1 MNVLNDA
8 EISKRVAVLKRLRA
22 LLEQQRR
29 AFREY
34 LTVLEK
40 QETGITVEN
49 TDAVMQH
56 TELEQSIL
64 DNIITIQKV
73 IDPLEYMYSTFCN
86 KTKDSDI
93 LHLKTDLNDLQKRVV
108 EQNKKNCALL
118 QTHMNGLRAQLLSL
132 KRPYAH
138 RESIYAGQTEAAA
151 LVDVSL

>member
-1 MNVLNDA
+1 MGMPDDA

-40 QETGITVEN
+40 QEAGITVEN
-49 TDAVMQH
+49 ADAVMQH

-64 DNIITIQKV
+64 DNIGTIQKV
-73 IDPLEYMYSTFCN
+73 IDPLEYMYLHFCN
-86 KTKDSDI
+86 NTQDSDI
-93 LHLKTDLNDLQKRVV
+93 LRLKTDLDNLQKRVV

-118 QTHMNGLRAQLLSL
+118 QTHMNGLRTQLVSL

-138 RESIYAGQTEAAA
+138 RESVYAGQAEAAA